1 MKIKPR
7 MMELR
12 RALVSGSIT
21 GQRPQLSTALGWSL
35 NLLLGFIL
43 GIIPVFGG
51 CGSLGIA
58 AAAQSG
64 AHLSGFF
71 CALGASVAYL
81 VGFPFTEGIKCVAAV
96 FLVFTSVYIFQDL
109 KIYKKLWFMP
119 MIASFFTLVTGI
131 LGSLDINE
139 SFEGLSI
146 LIGKVIMAGGGA
158 YFFREALST
167 GERDTESA
175 EIRHGVAV
183 IIFLAAIMMSLNRI
197 EIMGL
202 VSIGRFIALIVV
214 MVSAFKGGTL
224 SGAAA
229 GTALGLAMD
238 ISVASSAGMTFVYS
252 FAGLISGLFSRHGKL
267 FFVISFIVSAAV
279 AALGTMG
286 ETGEMG
292 VFYEV
297 FASSVVFML
306 LPSGVQ
312 NYLGS
317 FLKPQQLSQ
326 GESGLRKYAARR
338 VEKIALAMKEL
349 FYTVDES
356 LGKECNDEDIS
367 AIFDR
372 AADAVCAHCRQKNE
386 CWNNNYMDTLSVFND
401 VTPVIKSRGMVI
413 KSDVAEHFAM
423 KCPSIGELVGAI
435 NGELRAKTYRKQ
447 FRARIRENAIAAYGQ
462 YIDLSKL
469 LQDLSEELLNSYGPD
484 MLSQRRILRF
494 LGSIDVEADV
504 SVFRDRSGRLHI
516 TIESTKLNQLLR
528 DKSYLDKLSA
538 AVGLRL
544 CRPVSEENTGEGRIV
559 LLEAEP
565 LSASVGIA
573 SMKKRGEAVSGDRGT
588 YFKTDQ
594 GKLCIILSDG
604 MGSGE
609 NAAKESVAA
618 VRILER
624 FLRAGVDPVVAMKI
638 LNSMMLLK
646 NGEEWGFATVDL
658 MCIDLFSGE
667 TYFYKYGAA
676 PSYVKSGKTVRRVRS
691 ENLAAGLVVGEGDG
705 PDIVK
710 MRLKPGSVAIVASD
724 GVVAETNDD
733 WLREILSEY
742 DGADA
747 KNLARQTLQT
757 AYTRYGAGDD
767 MTVLAVKLEKRV

>member
-1 MKIKPR
+1 
-7 MMELR
+7 
-12 RALVSGSIT
+12 
-21 GQRPQLSTALGWSL
+21 
-35 NLLLGFIL
+35 
-43 GIIPVFGG
+43 
-51 CGSLGIA
+51 
-58 AAAQSG
+58 
-64 AHLSGFF
+64 
-71 CALGASVAYL
+71 
-81 VGFPFTEGIKCVAAV
+81 
-96 FLVFTSVYIFQDL
+96 
-109 KIYKKLWFMP
+109 
-119 MIASFFTLVTGI
+119 
-131 LGSLDINE
+131 
-139 SFEGLSI
+139 
-146 LIGKVIMAGGGA
+146 MAGGGT
-158 YFFREALST
+158 YFFREALSS

-175 EIRHGVAV
+175 ELRHGVAV
-183 IIFLAAIMMSLNRI
+183 IILLAAMMMSLNRI
-197 EIMGL
+197 EIMGI
-202 VSIGRFIALIVV
+202 VSIGRFVALIVV

-238 ISVASSAGMTFVYS
+238 ISVAVSQGMTFVYS

-267 FFVISFIVSAAV
+267 FFILSFIVSAAV
-279 AALGTMG
+279 AAFSTMG
-286 ETGEMG
+286 ETKELG

-306 LPSGVQ
+306 LPGGLQ
-312 NYLGS
+312 NYIGS
-317 FLKPQQLSQ
+317 FLRPQQLSQ

-356 LGKECNDEDIS
+356 LGKESNDEDVS
-367 AIFDR
+367 QIFDR
-372 AADAVCAHCRQKNE
+372 AADAVCAHCKQKNE

-401 VTPVIKSRGMVI
+401 VTPAIKSRGMVI
-413 KSDVAEHFAM
+413 KSDIAEHFAK

-447 FRARIRENAIAAYGQ
+447 FRAKLRENAIAAYGQ
-462 YIDLSKL
+462 YIDLSTL

-484 MLSQRRILRF
+484 ILSQRRLLRF

-516 TIESTKLNQLLR
+516 VIESTRLGQLLR

-538 AVGLRL
+538 AIGIRL

-573 SMKKRGEAVSGDRGT
+573 SLKKRGEAVSGDRGT

-624 FLRAGVDPVVAMKI
+624 FLRAGVDPAVAMKI

-646 NGEEWGFATVDL
+646 NGEEWGFATVEL
-658 MCIDLFSGE
+658 MIIDLFSGE

-676 PSYVKSGKTVRRVRS
+676 PSYVRNGKTVRRVRS
-691 ENLAAGLVVGEGDG
+691 ENLAAGLAVGEGEG

-710 MRLKPGSVAIVASD
+710 MRLKPGSIAIVASD
-724 GVVAETNDD
+724 GVVAETNDA
-733 WLREILSEY
+733 WLREILSGFE
-742 DGADA
+742 GGDA
-747 KNLARQTLQT
+747 KNLAREALQT

-767 MTVLAVKLEKRV
+767 MTVLAVRLEKRV

>member
-1 MKIKPR
+1 MT
-7 MMELR
+7 ELR
-12 RALVSGSIT
+12 RALVSGSLPE
-21 GQRPQLSTALGWSL
+21 QRPQLATAFGWTL

-51 CGSLGIA
+51 SGSLGIA

-71 CALGASVAYL
+71 CALGASAAYL
-81 VGFPFTEGIKCVAAV
+81 VGFPFSDGIKCVAAV

-109 KIYKKLWFMP
+109 KIYKAKWFMP
-119 MIASFFTLVTGI
+119 IIAAFFTLVTGI
-131 LGSLDINE
+131 LGSLDLSE
-139 SFEGLSI
+139 DFEGLTV
-146 LIGKVIMAGGGA
+146 LAAKVIMAGGGT
-158 YFFREALST
+158 YFFREALSN

-175 EIRHGVAV
+175 ELRHGVAV
-183 IIFLAAIMMSLNRI
+183 IILLAAMMMSLNRI
-197 EIMGL
+197 EIMGI
-202 VSIGRFIALIVV
+202 VSIGRFFALIVV

-238 ISVASSAGMTFVYS
+238 ISAAASPGMTFVYS

-267 FFVISFIVSAAV
+267 FFILSFIVSAAV
-279 AALGTMG
+279 ASFGTMG
-286 ETGEMG
+286 GTREIG
-292 VFYEV
+292 VYYEV
-297 FASSVVFML
+297 FAASVVFML
-306 LPSGVQ
+306 LPGGVQ
-312 NYLGS
+312 NFVGS
-317 FLKPQQLSQ
+317 FLRPQQLSH

-338 VEKIALAMKEL
+338 VERIALAMKEL

-356 LGKECNDEDIS
+356 LGKACNDEDVS
-367 AIFDR
+367 VIFDR
-372 AADAVCAHCRQKNE
+372 AADAVCSHCKQKNE

-401 VTPVIKSRGMVI
+401 VTPAINSRGIVI
-413 KSDVAEHFAM
+413 KSDIAEHFSN

-435 NGELRAKTYRKQ
+435 NGELRARSYRKQ
-447 FRARIRENAIAAYGQ
+447 FRAKLRENAVAAYGQ
-462 YIDLSKL
+462 YIDLSTL

-484 MLSQRRILRF
+484 VLCQRRLLRF

-504 SVFRDRSGRLHI
+504 AVFRDRSGRLHI
-516 TIESTKLNQLLR
+516 IIESTRLGQLLR

-538 AVGLRL
+538 AVGMRL

-573 SMKKRGEAVSGDRGT
+573 SMKKRGEAISGDRGT

-624 FLRAGVDPVVAMKI
+624 FLKAGVDPAVAMKI

-676 PSYVKSGKTVRRVRS
+676 PSYVRNGKTVRRVRS
-691 ENLAAGLVVGEGDG
+691 ENLAAGLVAGEGDG

-724 GVVAETNDD
+724 GVIAETNDS
-733 WLREILSEY
+733 WLRDILSAFE
-742 DGADA
+742 GGDA
-747 KNLARQTLQT
+747 KNLARETLQT